1 MIDNIAVLIFSTLI
15 VYVVFR
21 AIKLDKLIPWFSTN
35 SEEQLRQRQR
45 ELAQKRSKK
54 GMRK

>member
-1 MIDNIAVLIFSTLI
+1 MIDNIAVLLFSTLI

-35 SEEQLRQRQR
+35 SEEQLRQRQY
-45 ELAQKRSKK
+45 ELAKKRSKK

>member
-1 MIDNIAVLIFSTLI
+1 MIDNIAVFVFSSLI

-21 AIKLDKLIPWFSTN
+21 AIRLDKRLPWFSAN
-35 SEEQLRQRQR
+35 SEEQLRQLRC
-45 ELAQKRSKK
+45 EDALKRSKK